1 MEFYTN
7 NKYKINYIILCVLS
21 FVCLYLSIRFLLPIL
36 FPFILGFLLSKLI
49 LPIVNFLNHKL
60 NFHRT
65 TANIIAVFL
74 LIVVLVTLA
83 VFITSKLTLQVST
96 FIKNWS
102 FFETE
107 VSSIAKNC
115 CCFLGDFIG
124 VSGDEIYISLSRQV
138 NSAISSVSSQ
148 IVPAIMNYS
157 IATIKGFFDFFIFA
171 LAILISLFFFSR
183 DNKKINTF
191 LLNCKFKREIIFIRK
206 ITKNVVM
213 AYIKTQL
220 IIISSIALVCTVGFT
235 ILKNPYSILYGILIG
250 ILDFLPLIGA
260 GTFLVPMSIYYC
272 LKGNIFATAIT
283 FILFIICYLIREIL
297 EPRLMGG
304 TMGIHPLVSLISIFT
319 GYKLFGIWGMIL
331 GPFAYVFVIEIL
343 KCYDKIYYNKINSE

>member
-7 NKYKINYIILCVLS
+7 NKYKINYILLCILS

-36 FPFILGFLLSKLI
+36 LPFILGFLLSKLI
-49 LPIVNFLNHKL
+49 IPIVNFLNSKL

-65 TANIIAVFL
+65 TANIISVIFL
-74 LIVVLVTLA
+74 IIVMITLA
-83 VFITSKLTLQVST
+83 VFIVSKFSLQVST
-96 FIKNWS
+96 FIKNWDL
-102 FFETE
+102 FEMQ
-107 VSSIAKNC
+107 VSSIAKDC

-124 VSGDEIYISLSRQV
+124 ISGEAIYISLSKQID
-138 NSAISSVSSQ
+138 SAITSISSQ
-148 IVPAIMNYS
+148 IIPAIMNYS
-157 IATIKGFFDFFIFA
+157 IATIKGFFDVFIFL

-183 DNKKINTF
+183 DNKKINSF

-206 ITKNVVM
+206 ITKNVVI

-220 IIISSIALVCTVGFT
+220 IIICSISLVCTVGFT

-272 LKGNIFATAIT
+272 LKGNIFATAMT

-304 TMGIHPLVSLISIFT
+304 KMGIHPLVSLISIFT

-343 KCYDKIYYNKINSE
+343 KCYDRIYCSSTNS